1 MIEHKLSPNTQ
12 LSQRFIPFQACR
24 LHIEIWL
31 ALLKRSINQR
41 LQHTFDHLEILSL
54 EVVGGF
60 VDYVLDIRL
69 SELLGRFGNIRERL
83 ATD

>member
-1 MIEHKLSPNTQ
+1 M
-12 LSQRFIPFQACR
+12 
-24 LHIEIWL
+24 
-31 ALLKRSINQR
+31 RSINQR

-69 SELLGRFGNIRERL
+69 SELLGRFGSIRERL